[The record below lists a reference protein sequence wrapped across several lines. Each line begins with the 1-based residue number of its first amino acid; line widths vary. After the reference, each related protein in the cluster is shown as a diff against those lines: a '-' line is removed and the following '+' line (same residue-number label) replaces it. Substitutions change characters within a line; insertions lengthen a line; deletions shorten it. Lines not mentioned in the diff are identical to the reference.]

1 MGIFYLD
8 FADSELVHEMDQSSN
23 KRKKISDSS
32 MIKSKKV
39 NMGAQIVSKRSNLGR
54 QRNLVL
60 GTRIDFHTPGRF
72 LTAINDHLES
82 SDHNRDR

>member
-39 NMGAQIVSKRSNLGR
+39 NMGAEIVLK
-54 QRNLVL
+54 
-60 GTRIDFHTPGRF
+60 
-72 LTAINDHLES
+72 S
-82 SDHNRDR
+82 SIEDKEI